1 LGFAEHGMV
10 SEETGMKQAT
20 RKTTASR
27 KKSRGRIGGGR
38 GWIAAGTLAA
48 YAAMGGTKAAMASVE
63 KADPAAN
70 GAAEATLPL
79 KKFDIPAG
87 PLDAAVKAFEKAT
100 GLTVKSVLPAGTIAG
115 FNSPGVVG
123 LYREDEALRLLLEG
137 TGLNYRVE
145 DATTMLV
152 GVQSK
157 DTVSVADA
165 VTNSVTLS
173 KFTEPLIDTPQSV
186 SVVPQFVMKDEGV
199 TTLRDALRNVPGISL
214 AAGEAG
220 AQGDNLTIRGFTARN
235 DIFLDGIRDFGS
247 YYRDSFNYEQVEAL
261 EGPAGIQFGRGSTG
275 GVINQESKVPSVQQ
289 FVNVQTMFG
298 TDKTRRITADI
309 NEPELDVLGGTA
321 FRANIMAQE
330 GGVAGRD
337 YAEIRRFGI
346 APSVSIGL
354 NTKTRATL
362 SYVHLT
368 ESDTPDYGLPWFNN
382 AVASGSI
389 RHNYYGFPDENYLKT
404 NDDILTLKVEH
415 EFSPDL
421 NLHTIAR
428 AANYPRQA
436 QITEPQICSNAPLS
450 VPVGG
455 FVASLPTS
463 AVNSALTCAYTASSN
478 PSSIVVNR
486 NQIQVKSVEGDL
498 WDQTEVTARFKTFG
512 IKHALVAGVEG
523 GQEISNPIRY
533 SYTINKINTVPTAT
547 LIDPNAQQP
556 FGGNGYIS
564 SIVHTKAESVGLY
577 FVDTIKLGRLFELS
591 GGVRWDRFDTGYNL
605 YQPTPPAGATV
616 TAAVAPISR
625 VDEQPS
631 YRAAFVYKPSS
642 HGSVYFDYGTSFNP
656 AAESLSLSVGL
667 VNRSA
672 APEENETY
680 EAGAK
685 WSFLN
690 ERLLAEGAWFRTEKD
705 NARETDPTNSNNIV
719 AAGNQLV
726 KGVQF
731 SVVGRLPES
740 MDVVAGYAYLD
751 SDVIFSKFF
760 PTSVGY
766 PLANVPKQTFNIFV
780 THRLPWR
787 LNAGLGGNYVASRTA
802 SSTVPFVPTAYSGPQ
817 TFAAGSAPCSTA
829 ASPTVTTCYQVL
841 ATAMRQ
847 VPGYWIFNA
856 MVRRPLTD
864 RLELQANVNNLLNR
878 YYIDLPHPSHL
889 IPGAGAN
896 AQIGVNFKF

>member
-1 LGFAEHGMV
+1 
-10 SEETGMKQAT
+10 MKQTT
-20 RKTTASR
+20 RKTTPGK
-27 KKSRGRIGGGR
+27 KKSRARIGGSR

-48 YAAMGGTKAAMASVE
+48 YAAMGGTKAAMALMASIE
-63 KADPAAN
+63 KADPATSE
-70 GAAEATLPL
+70 AAEASLPL

-87 PLDAAVKAFEKAT
+87 PLDAAVKAFERAT
-100 GLTVKSVLPAGTIAG
+100 GLTVKIVLPAGTVSG
-115 FNSPGVVG
+115 FNSQGVVG

-152 GVQSK
+152 GVQAK
-157 DTVSVADA
+157 DTVSVTYS
-165 VTNSVTLS
+165 VTNSVSLS
-173 KFTEPLIDTPQSV
+173 KLTEPLIDTPQSV
-186 SVVPQFVMKDEGV
+186 NVVPQFVLKDEGV
-199 TTLRDALRNVPGISL
+199 STLRDALRNVPGISL

-275 GVINQESKVPSVQQ
+275 GVINQESKVPEVQQ
-289 FVNVQTMFG
+289 FVNVQTQFG

-321 FRANIMAQE
+321 YRVNLMGQE

-362 SYVHLT
+362 SYLHMT

-382 AVASGSI
+382 AVASGAI

-450 VPVGG
+450 VLVGG
-455 FVASLPTS
+455 FVSALPTS
-463 AVNSALTCAYTASSN
+463 AVNTALPCAYTAASD
-478 PSSIVVNR
+478 PSTIIVNR
-486 NQIQVKSVEGDL
+486 NQIQTKSVEGDL
-498 WDQTEVTARFKTFG
+498 WDQTEVIARFKTFG
-512 IKHALVAGVEG
+512 IKHALVAGAEG
-523 GQEISNPIRY
+523 GQEISNPIRT
-533 SYTINKINTVPTAT
+533 SYTINKINTVLTAT
-547 LIDPNAQQP
+547 LIDPDAQQP
-556 FGGNGYIS
+556 FGGTGYIS

-577 FVDTIKLGRLFELS
+577 FVDTIKLGRLFEAS

-605 YQPTPPAGATV
+605 YQPTPPAGGAV
-616 TAAVAPISR
+616 TAPVAPISR
-625 VDEQPS
+625 IDEQPS

-642 HGSVYFDYGTSFNP
+642 RGSVYFDYGTSFNP
-656 AAESLSLSVGL
+656 AAESLSLSIGL
-667 VNRSA
+667 ANSSA

-680 EAGAK
+680 EVGAK

-690 ERLLAEGAWFRTEKD
+690 ERLLAEGSWFRTEKD

-731 SVVGRLPES
+731 SLVGRLPEG
-740 MDVVAGYAYLD
+740 MDIVAGYAYLD
-751 SDVIFSKFF
+751 SAVIFSKFF
-760 PTSVGY
+760 PTSVGF
-766 PLANVPKQTFNIFV
+766 PLANVPKQTFNLFV
-780 THRLPWR
+780 THRLPLR
-787 LNAGLGGNYVASRTA
+787 LNVGLGGNYVASRTA
-802 SSTVPFVPTAYSGPQ
+802 SSTVPYVPTAYSGPISYL
-817 TFAAGSAPCSTA
+817 TASGAPA
-829 ASPTVTTCYQVL
+829 VHYRVL
-841 ATAMRQ
+841 ATEMKQ
-847 VPGYWIFNA
+847 VPGYWVFNA

-889 IPGAGAN
+889 VPGAGAN
-896 AQIGVNFKF
+896 AQIGINFKF